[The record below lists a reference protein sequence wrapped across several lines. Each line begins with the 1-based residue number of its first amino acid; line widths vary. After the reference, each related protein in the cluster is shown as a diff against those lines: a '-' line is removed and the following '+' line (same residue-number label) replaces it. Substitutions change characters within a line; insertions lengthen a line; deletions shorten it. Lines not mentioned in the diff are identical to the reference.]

1 MIPVREDPLV
11 PRESSSAEYNAPVL
25 RKNKWLADHEP
36 HGVIRRPFRGQP
48 DMEAAV
54 DGKVIA
60 TGYDGYL
67 KELMDAVDRAEA
79 EGSCPMH
86 PAGSS

>member
-1 MIPVREDPLV
+1 MIPVRDDSLV
-11 PRESSSAEYNAPVL
+11 PREPSSGEWDDPVL
-25 RKNKWLADHEP
+25 RKSKWLEDHAP
-36 HGVIRRPFRGQP
+36 HGVIGYPYPGEP

-60 TGYDGYL
+60 TGYDNYL
-67 KELMDAVDRAEA
+67 KDLMDAVDRAEA
-79 EGSCPMH
+79 EGSGPMH